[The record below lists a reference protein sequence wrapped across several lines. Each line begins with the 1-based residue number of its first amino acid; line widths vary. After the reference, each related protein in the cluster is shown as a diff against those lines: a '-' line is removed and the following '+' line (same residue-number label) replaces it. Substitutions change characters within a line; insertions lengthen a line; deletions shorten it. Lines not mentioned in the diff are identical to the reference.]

1 MTDRT
6 DPKLR
11 LKKATGWF
19 PAGDGF
25 LKAMVVLADGP
36 FKVFVYLC
44 LNADRQAATCQSSY
58 QRLAA
63 GVGKS
68 RHTVEAYVAEL
79 KAKGL
84 CTLVTSRIRYVGA
97 RSGSPMPTG
106 LL

>member
-1 MTDRT
+1 MTDT
-6 DPKLR
+6 ANAKLK

-25 LKAMVVLADGP
+25 LKAMTVLADGP

-44 LNADRQAATCQSSY
+44 LKSDRQTASCQSSY

-84 CTLVTSRIRYVGA
+84 CTVSYEPHPIRGQHDPDC
-97 RSGSPMPTG
+97 R
-106 LL
+106 